1 MNSGAPAEPL
11 PPGAEPFAAPSSQGV
26 WQSAP
31 AEPLPPGAE
40 PFAAPSSQAARLLPL
55 RMDES
60 ILRTPDARKRDQLAV
75 LSETPPQ
82 MQLVKRRI
90 CVKTTDAEN
99 IYGSKKFPQ
108 PEPLWKGPVQADF
121 EEMAGRQ
128 QYLKFM
134 YWLRKWFR
142 RVIEE
147 NKKIECMGS
156 RRQGR
161 IKGLQQTLLLREGK
175 TRGCLP
181 EGK

>member
-11 PPGAEPFAAPSSQGV
+11 PPGAEPFAAPSSQAV

-108 PEPLWKGPVQADF
+108 PVVSF
-121 EEMAGRQ
+121 C
-128 QYLKFM
+128 
-134 YWLRKWFR
+134 FR
-142 RVIEE
+142 CCFVV
-147 NKKIECMGS
+147 
-156 RRQGR
+156 
-161 IKGLQQTLLLREGK
+161 LFVLLFRFVSAVVCVPCIF
-175 TRGCLP
+175 TCFSTCLLNVH
-181 EGK
+181 GF